1 MASQEL
7 KQKVA
12 KLRSQIDDLR
22 HKYHVL
28 NDPQVTDK
36 MYEGLMDE
44 LRKLE
49 KAHPELVTSDS
60 PTQRVAGKP
69 AKGFKKVTHRVPQW
83 SFDDAFSR
91 EDLDQWEERNM
102 KILEKQFGKKPTDLS
117 YVCELKIDGLHMV
130 LSYEEGALQTA
141 ATRGDGSVGEDVT
154 QNVKTIH
161 SIPLTISEK
170 ELLVVEGEVWLGTD
184 MFARVNKEREKAGE
198 ALYANP
204 RNVAAGT
211 LRQLDS
217 QIVAAR
223 KLQFTAY
230 DISLGNAPD
239 TQEKE
244 LKQLGTL
251 RFPTDDDW
259 QVCKNMDDVWKMYE
273 TWQHRDVTRKP
284 FWVDG
289 LVIKINQKKYQDA
302 LGFTGKSPR
311 WAIAMKFPAEQGT
324 TTIRDVYWQVGRT
337 GVLTPVAHMDPV
349 QLAGTTVTHAT
360 LHNMDEIK
368 RLRVKVGDKVVVE
381 KAGDIIPKV
390 LRVLD
395 KMRDGSEKAIREPKK
410 CPVCHSEVK
419 RYELDSG
426 KGKKEAG
433 AGLLCT
439 NSACYAQE
447 LRRITHFVSKAAFNI
462 DGMGKKIVEQLV
474 DEGLIKHAADIF
486 TLTIGDLS
494 ALERFGEKSAENLV
508 NAIETSRDVTLA
520 RLIFALGI
528 PHVGEETAVRL
539 ADVYGKLEKLQKATQ
554 EELEAIEDVGSTVAV
569 SIVSWFGKKENQEF
583 ISELL
588 ENGVR
593 IQYAHKQI
601 GKQVFAGMTFVLT
614 GTLSTMTRDEAK
626 EKIRA
631 RGGDVSGSVSKNTDF
646 VVVGEN
652 AGSKAE
658 KAASLGVKM
667 VDEEEF
673 GRMLV

>member
-251 RFPTDDDW
+251 RFPTDDD
-259 QVCKNMDDVWKMYE
+259 
-273 TWQHRDVTRKP
+273 
-284 FWVDG
+284 
-289 LVIKINQKKYQDA
+289 
-302 LGFTGKSPR
+302 
-311 WAIAMKFPAEQGT
+311 
-324 TTIRDVYWQVGRT
+324 
-337 GVLTPVAHMDPV
+337 
-349 QLAGTTVTHAT
+349 
-360 LHNMDEIK
+360 
-368 RLRVKVGDKVVVE
+368 
-381 KAGDIIPKV
+381 
-390 LRVLD
+390 
-395 KMRDGSEKAIREPKK
+395 
-410 CPVCHSEVK
+410 
-419 RYELDSG
+419 
-426 KGKKEAG
+426 
-433 AGLLCT
+433 
-439 NSACYAQE
+439 
-447 LRRITHFVSKAAFNI
+447 
-462 DGMGKKIVEQLV
+462 
-474 DEGLIKHAADIF
+474 
-486 TLTIGDLS
+486 
-494 ALERFGEKSAENLV
+494 
-508 NAIETSRDVTLA
+508 
-520 RLIFALGI
+520 
-528 PHVGEETAVRL
+528 
-539 ADVYGKLEKLQKATQ
+539 
-554 EELEAIEDVGSTVAV
+554 
-569 SIVSWFGKKENQEF
+569 
-583 ISELL
+583 
-588 ENGVR
+588 
-593 IQYAHKQI
+593 
-601 GKQVFAGMTFVLT
+601 
-614 GTLSTMTRDEAK
+614 
-626 EKIRA
+626 
-631 RGGDVSGSVSKNTDF
+631 
-646 VVVGEN
+646 
-652 AGSKAE
+652 
-658 KAASLGVKM
+658 
-667 VDEEEF
+667 
-673 GRMLV
+673 